1 MKYDARQFLQI
12 PYDIIEKCLGNPLDA
27 LIWAYVFGWENSS
40 KMSKIKL
47 KLNNIAEFF
56 GVNEKTVYASL
67 DRLQAKGLIGKVKTL
82 HGTVISTRKDQ
93 IRRFDNSEK
102 RRNKTPKNGVIEPSK
117 TEQYYSEKRSN
128 HNSIS
133 SSLNLSCNKTTTT
146 TSSLSSRETLPPPTP
161 PKFSNPYRPRPTQ
174 AVAEPFEMTPEPDSR
189 LLNPSMH
196 RVDRTPP
203 MEFQAVEIPEQIRAR
218 IQGVLGTDSV
228 ARWIRQEHIDSGF
241 INYALDACSSRKVQ
255 RPAGLFVSLLR
266 DEYRPGWTSP
276 EETLRRRQ
284 EERLA
289 EIEF

>member
-40 KMSKIKL
+40 KEDRARL
-47 KLNNIAEFF
+47 KMESIAEFF
-56 GVNEKTVYASL
+56 GVGVATAERSVRRLKT
-67 DRLQAKGLIGKVKTL
+67 AKLIGTKQTV
-82 HGTVISTRKDQ
+82 HGCYYTTRKGTIKKFHVHQNEGDMS
-93 IRRFDNSEK
+93 IKMR
-102 RRNKTPKNGVIEPSK
+102 GICPSK
-117 TEQYYSEKRSN
+117 TEDHVHQNEGH

-196 RVDRTPP
+196 RVDRTPQT
-203 MEFQAVEIPEQIRAR
+203 EFQAVEIPEQIRAR

-255 RPAGLFVSLLR
+255 RPAGLFMSLLR